1 VLHELKEE
9 LNNVTTAQVKN
20 DKNETIILIKADNGV
35 EEDSEEEEKKED
47 SKRKF
52 ESFAYKIIN
61 D

>member
-1 VLHELKEE
+1 
-9 LNNVTTAQVKN
+9 
-20 DKNETIILIKADNGV
+20 LIKADNGV
-35 EEDSEEEEKKED
+35 EEDSEEEENKED